1 MAKEKMIFFN
11 VPKMYKRQCLDHIM
25 YGYINGIR
33 KAMPSL
39 TIQESISMFLEDND
53 LSEDDLPLLT
63 AVQTYYRMR
72 EEYI

>member
-1 MAKEKMIFFN
+1 
-11 VPKMYKRQCLDHIM
+11 MYKRQCLDHIM